1 MSRLRWS
8 CLAWSFVLV
17 ASAAS
22 AQEDADGCRDHPL
35 FSRMPGYLITDCD
48 DQEFTTFDFELPDAA
63 KTVEGHYWRLD
74 FWLKEGA
81 RKAGPLQVGRN
92 YWNAMAAQ
100 GGVKL
105 VEDLDSTGG
114 TFVGRMPG
122 PKGGGT
128 VWVQVSVGNA
138 GEGFSLHVVQET
150 GMRQDVQLTA
160 TELAAAL
167 ASTGSVTLN
176 NILFDTG
183 RATIKPESEAPLG
196 TVIEL
201 LKGDPALK
209 LEIQGHTDN
218 VGGKDTNQKLSR
230 DRAES
235 VKAYLVKGGVV
246 AARLTTAGFGD
257 TQPVADNGSEDGRA
271 RNRRVVLVKK

>member
-1 MSRLRWS
+1 MSRLRWRS
-8 CLAWSFVLV
+8 LALSLVFV
-17 ASAAS
+17 AATAL
-22 AQEDADGCRDHPL
+22 AQEDEEGCEDHPL
-35 FSRMPGYLITDCD
+35 FSRMPGYAITGCD
-48 DQEFTTFDFELPDAA
+48 DQEFGSFEFELPDASKA
-63 KTVEGHYWRLD
+63 VEGHYWRLD

-92 YWNAMAAQ
+92 YWNAMATQ
-100 GGVKL
+100 GGAKL
-105 VEDLDSTGG
+105 VEDFDSSGG

-128 VWVQVSVGNA
+128 VWVQVSVGNG
-138 GEGFSLHVVQET
+138 GEAFSLHVVQEA

-160 TELAAAL
+160 KDLADALAA
-167 ASTGSVTLN
+167 SGSVTLN

-183 RATIKPESEAPLG
+183 KATIKAESEAPLRA
-196 TVIEL
+196 VLDL
-201 LKGDPALK
+201 LAGDPALK

-218 VGGKDTNQKLSR
+218 VGGKDANQKLSR

-235 VKAYLVKGGVV
+235 VKAHLVRGGVA